1 MKILQLCNKP
11 PYPPIDGGT
20 IAMNSITQGLL
31 GEKCIVKVLSVCSD
45 KHPVKKSLLT
55 EEYLEST
62 QFESVYID
70 LNIKLLDASVALL
83 TGDSYN
89 VKRYESQDFAKKL
102 VSILKSES
110 FDIVHVESIFLTP
123 YLPLIRK

>member
-11 PYPPIDGGT
+11 PYPPVDGGT

-45 KHPVKKSLLT
+45 KHPIKKNLLT

-70 LNIKLLDASVALL
+70 LNIKLDRKSV
-83 TGDSYN
+83 
-89 VKRYESQDFAKKL
+89 V
-102 VSILKSES
+102 
-110 FDIVHVESIFLTP
+110 
-123 YLPLIRK
+123 